1 MPSKTAI
8 NYNNACSPII
18 QQNFPEF
25 YEIIRNHRAFILHA
39 EFDYSLTRF
48 YSDADRERRSTDTIL
63 KEYEKEKKKLMK
75 LLRPYKNICCQP
87 GSVIDQV
94 MRQEC
99 HRLRNDVYPSM
110 IV

>member
-18 QQNFPEF
+18 QQNYPEF
-25 YEIIRNHRAFILHA
+25 FDVIHNHRAFTLHA

-48 YSDADRERRSTDTIL
+48 YTDEDRQRRSTDTIL

-75 LLRPYKNICCQP
+75 LLQPYKHLCCQP

-94 MRQEC
+94 MRQER
-99 HRLRNDVYPSM
+99 HRLHTDVYPT
-110 IV
+110 V